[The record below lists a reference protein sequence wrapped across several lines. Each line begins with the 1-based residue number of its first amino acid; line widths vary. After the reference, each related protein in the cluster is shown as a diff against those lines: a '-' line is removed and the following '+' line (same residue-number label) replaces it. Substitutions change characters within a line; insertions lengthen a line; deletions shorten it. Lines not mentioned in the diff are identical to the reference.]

1 MSFRRGNQ
9 LDERR
14 RRLLSESRFDGTAR
28 VGARSGGRRSP
39 DTADRSRNYGDASFL
54 DEQLRLTDLAP
65 RRLSVLLLIFVVG
78 VGIIVG
84 LEALY
89 IWMPRI
95 AATTSD
101 GSVATFDLDDEG
113 SLAVWFSSITL
124 TLAAAMAVI
133 VFSVRRYKKDDYRGH
148 YRIWLWAACCW
159 LLMSID
165 ETASLHE
172 GFKEMMTWLTG
183 ARLQGDGSLWWVA
196 AYVFL
201 LGAIGVRLLLDMR
214 QCRLSAGSF
223 LAGGGCYVLA
233 VVVQLQWILPESGA
247 RGIMV
252 EEGAEMLGN
261 LFILLAMALH
271 ARFVILDAQGL
282 LPPRRRW
289 TSRNDEEG
297 IDDEYSYD
305 DDDEADDYE
314 DDVGGRRPPI
324 KVHPPHGVP
333 RPNSRSATEAQ
344 LLARA
349 AQADARAAQRAADE
363 AEREEELP
371 AAPVTRRLTK
381 QEKKALRRR
390 LRKQQEK
397 RAGG

>member
-14 RRLLSESRFDGTAR
+14 RRLLSESRSDGTAR

-54 DEQLRLTDLAP
+54 DEQLRVTDLAP
-65 RRLSVLLLIFVVG
+65 TRLSVLLLIFVVG
-78 VGIIVG
+78 VGIIAG

-89 IWMPRI
+89 TWMPRI

-223 LAGGGCYVLA
+223 LAAGGCYALA
-233 VVVQLQWILPESGA
+233 VVTQLQWILPESGA

-261 LFILLAMALH
+261 LFILLAMGLH

-282 LPPRRRW
+282 LPPPRR
-289 TSRNDEEG
+289 TSRNDEDR

-305 DDDEADDYE
+305 EEDDYE
-314 DDVGGRRPPI
+314 YQDDLRGRRPPV

-333 RPNSRSATEAQ
+333 RPTRRLATEAR

-349 AQADARAAQRAADE
+349 TEAEARVAQRAAEE
-363 AEREEELP
+363 AEREEQLP
-371 AAPVTRRLTK
+371 TAPVTRRLTK